1 MPDGTPYR
9 GRAKS
14 VAATDR
20 ALRQR
25 EELEQIQEGLRRS
38 AGDLATRLLG
48 TAGKRAGNDVRFGD
62 TGKLRVTVAGRM
74 IGRWHNYS
82 SGNHGDML
90 KLIREHQGLSFVGAL
105 DYARSYLG
113 MPQPDYARPMSADER
128 KSIAEQLQAK
138 KKERAEIEAAEQ
150 RRIEAGY
157 VRVAGTAKRLWDSHA
172 DRPAPADHPYIA
184 KKGIDPE
191 GLRVTRN
198 GTLLVPVH
206 DATGAL
212 QTLQRIWPD
221 GGKRGLFGGRMRG
234 GRLILG
240 EVTPDKPVLFC
251 EGVATGK
258 SLQRS
263 TGLPVVVCFSAGNL
277 REVMREWRGQNPD
290 QVLVTAGDND
300 HHKERLTPP
309 KPNAGALTAER
320 MRVELGAVPALPP
333 FTERD
338 PGTDWNDFEQSSGSA
353 AVRQQIDGAITAAR
367 TAKQEQSMDGDT
379 TLAPAPVVE
388 NAAAPV
394 DPRRVLIEATAL
406 EGIVTLG
413 MDPRAAITAAQG
425 FVQGLTDNQVKLTLD
440 AGPTRGWIMRADGSL
455 DPAATAAAIKGKGA
469 SEAGKKAEAGELVAP
484 KAEAGVDN
492 PAAAS
497 AASTAPVDPL
507 RRVVSQMAAEAGKLQ
522 QQAPDLAKTLT
533 SLDASLSS
541 SDALRHAGLRT
552 RVAWAIMDYER
563 TMGTKLALP
572 EDLRR
577 EMEERM
583 VSYPGLRNPRA
594 QSMLRETA
602 AMASLDLVRD
612 VRRTV
617 CKIAKLRDQDTPE
630 VADNL
635 QTLDA
640 KIRVM
645 SGTVAPGKPA
655 APPVAATPATPAPM
669 ATPAAAPAAAG
680 GSTVAASPGPGVQA
694 EVRTDAEGKQD
705 GGAKAGAAKPP
716 VQEAAASQT
725 GGARKSLANHLL
737 SRVKPALSDGHPPW
751 ERITSGLAERL
762 ERMEESIA
770 DRRTAR
776 VVADAESAG
785 RAAMT
790 AVETFVSGPGRNLLE
805 RIQTAAA
812 RETEGGLDSVIKEMR
827 QGGKHAGLRTEF
839 DEALRT
845 PAFARSYDQAIK
857 ALGKYGEARQAQMQE
872 FGRRSIDPA
881 KAAAFERIDAS
892 LGEDAARI
900 PGREEG
906 KSALQELA
914 TKAAEVF
921 MAAVDK
927 VRAMVNGAVSAS
939 RATASPSPSP
949 SP

>member
-9 GRAKS
+9 GRGKS
-14 VAATDR
+14 DAAADR

-38 AGDLATRLLG
+38 AGDLACRLIG
-48 TAGKRAGNDVRFGD
+48 TTGRRAGNDLRFGD

-74 IGRWHNYS
+74 IGRWHDYG

-90 KLIREHQGLSFVGAL
+90 KLIREHQGLSFVAAL
-105 DYARSYLG
+105 DYARGYLG
-113 MPQPDYARPMSADER
+113 MPQPDYARPMSNDER
-128 KSIAEQLQAK
+128 KAIAEQLQAK
-138 KKERAEIEAAEQ
+138 ERERAEIDAAEQ

-157 VRVAGTAKRLWDSHA
+157 VRVAATAQQLWDNHA
-172 DRPAPADHPYIA
+172 DRPAPADHPYIT

-191 GLRVTRN
+191 GLRVTQK
-198 GTLLVPVH
+198 GTLLVPVR
-206 DATGAL
+206 DAGGAL

-221 GGKRGLFGGRMRG
+221 GSKRGLFGGRMRG

-240 EVTPDKPVLFC
+240 EVAPDQPVLFC

-277 REVMREWRGQNPD
+277 RGVMREWREQNPG
-290 QVLVTAGDND
+290 QVMVTAGDND
-300 HHKERLTPP
+300 HHKERLDPP
-309 KPNAGALTAER
+309 KANVGALTAER
-320 MRVELGAVPALPP
+320 MRVEIGAVPALPP
-333 FTERD
+333 FTAPD

-353 AVRQQIDGAITAAR
+353 AVRRQIDGAITAAR
-367 TAKQEQSMDGDT
+367 AAKQEQSMDGDT
-379 TLAPAPVVE
+379 TLAPVAE
-388 NAAAPV
+388 SAATPG
-394 DPRRVLIEATAL
+394 DPRRVLVEATAL

-413 MDPRAAITAAQG
+413 MDPRAAVTAAQG

-455 DPAATAAAIKGKGA
+455 DPAATAAAIKAKQA
-469 SEAGKKAEAGELVAP
+469 AAKAEPAAP
-484 KAEAGVDN
+484 KAEAG
-492 PAAAS
+492 AAS
-497 AASTAPVDPL
+497 PVSASPSSAAPADPL
-507 RRVVSQMAAEAGKLQ
+507 RGMVAQMAAQAGKLQ

-541 SDALRHAGLRT
+541 PDALRHEGLRT
-552 RVAWAIMDYER
+552 RIAWAIMDYER
-563 TMGTKLALP
+563 TTGTKLALP

-583 VSYPGLRNPRA
+583 VSYPGLGNPRA
-594 QSMLRETA
+594 QALLRETA
-602 AMASLDLVRD
+602 AMSSVDLVRQ
-612 VRRTV
+612 VRRVV
-617 CKIAKLRDQDTPE
+617 CKIAKARDQDTPE
-630 VADNL
+630 VADQL
-635 QTLDA
+635 QTLDTQ
-640 KIRVM
+640 IRVL
-645 SGTVAPGKPA
+645 SGAVASEKPTA
-655 APPVAATPATPAPM
+655 APVSATPATPPP
-669 ATPAAAPAAAG
+669 ATKAAPAVEG
-680 GSTVAASPGPGVQA
+680 SSTVAASPGPGVQA

-705 GGAKAGAAKPP
+705 GGTKAGAVKPP
-716 VQEAAASQT
+716 TQEAASQT

-737 SRVKPALSDGHPPW
+737 SRAKPAPSDGHPPW

-770 DRRTAR
+770 DRRAAR

-790 AVETFVSGPGRNLLE
+790 AVESFVSGLGRHLLE
-805 RIQTAAA
+805 RVQTAAA
-812 RETEGGLDSVIKEMR
+812 REAGGGLNSVIKEMR
-827 QGGKHAGLRTEF
+827 QGGKHADLRTEF

-845 PAFARSYDQAIK
+845 PAFARSYDQAVK
-857 ALGKYGEARQAQMQE
+857 AIGRYAEARQAQMQE
-872 FGRRSIDPA
+872 FGRRGIDPA

-900 PGREEG
+900 PGREGG

-927 VRAMVNGAVSAS
+927 VRSLANGAVSAN

>member
-1 MPDGTPYR
+1 MPDGSPYR
-9 GRAKS
+9 GQAKS
-14 VAATDR
+14 EARADR
-20 ALRQR
+20 ELRQR
-25 EELEQIQEGLRRS
+25 EELEQIREGLRRI
-38 AGDLATRLLG
+38 AGDLAARLI
-48 TAGKRAGNDVRFGD
+48 GKPGRRAGDDLRFGD
-62 TGKLRVTVAGRM
+62 SGKMRVTVAGHM
-74 IGRWHNYS
+74 IGRWHDYG

-90 KLIREHQGLSFVGAL
+90 KLIREHQGLSFVAAL

-113 MPQPDYARPMSADER
+113 MPQPDYARPMSHDER
-128 KSIAEQLQAK
+128 TSIAERLQAREQ
-138 KKERAEIEAAEQ
+138 ERAEIEAAEQ

-157 VRVAGTAKRLWDSHA
+157 VRVARAAQRLWDTHA
-172 DRPAPADHPYIA
+172 DRPAPADHPYVA
-184 KKGIDPE
+184 SKGIDPE

-198 GTLLVPVH
+198 GTLLVPVR
-206 DATGAL
+206 DAAGAL

-221 GGKRGLFGGRMRG
+221 GSKRGLFGGRMRG
-234 GRLILG
+234 GRLTLG
-240 EVTPDKPVLFC
+240 EIAPDQPVLFC

-258 SLQRS
+258 SLHRS

-290 QVLVTAGDND
+290 QVMVTAGDND

-309 KPNAGALTAER
+309 KANVGALTAER
-320 MRVELGAVPALPP
+320 MRVEIGAVAALPP

-353 AVRQQIDGAITAAR
+353 AVRRQIDGSITAAR

-379 TLAPAPVVE
+379 TLAPAPVAE
-388 NAAAPV
+388 GAAAPA

-413 MDPRAAITAAQG
+413 MNPRAAVTAARG
-425 FVQGLTDNQVKLTLD
+425 FVQGLNDNQVKLTLD

-455 DPAATAAAIKGKGA
+455 DPEATAAAIKAKGA
-469 SEAGKKAEAGELVAP
+469 PDAATKAGRAARKPEAS
-484 KAEAGVDN
+484 
-492 PAAAS
+492 AAAS
-497 AASTAPVDPL
+497 PASTAPADPL
-507 RRVVSQMAAEAGKLQ
+507 RGAVAQMAAQAGKLQ
-522 QQAPDLAKTLT
+522 QQAPELAKTLA

-541 SDALRHAGLRT
+541 PDALRHDGLRT
-552 RVAWAIMDYER
+552 RIAWAIMDYER
-563 TMGTKLALP
+563 STGTGLALP

-594 QSMLRETA
+594 QAVLRETA
-602 AMASLDLVRD
+602 AMSSVDLIRQ
-612 VRRTV
+612 VRRVV
-617 CKIAKLRDQDTPE
+617 CNIAKARDQDTPE
-630 VADNL
+630 IADQL
-635 QTLDA
+635 QTLDTQ
-640 KIRVM
+640 IRVM
-645 SGTVAPGKPA
+645 SGAVAPEKPA
-655 APPVAATPATPAPM
+655 VAPVAASPATPA
-669 ATPAAAPAAAG
+669 AKAAPAAEG

-716 VQEAAASQT
+716 AQEAAAGQT
-725 GGARKSLANHLL
+725 GGTARKSLANHLL
-737 SRVKPALSDGHPPW
+737 SRVKPAPSDGHPPW

-762 ERMEESIA
+762 ERMEEGIA

-776 VVADAESAG
+776 VIADAESAG

-790 AVETFVSGPGRNLLE
+790 AVEGFVSGPGRNLLE
-805 RIQTAAA
+805 RVQTAAA
-812 RETEGGLDSVIKEMR
+812 REPGGLDSVIKEMR

-845 PAFARSYDQAIK
+845 PGFARSYDQAIK
-857 ALGKYGEARQAQMQE
+857 ALGSYGEARQAQMQE
-872 FGRRSIDPA
+872 FGRRGIDPT

-900 PGREEG
+900 PGREGG

-927 VRAMVNGAVSAS
+927 VRAMVNGAVSAT

>member
-9 GRAKS
+9 SHPKFEAK
-14 VAATDR
+14 ADR
-20 ALRQR
+20 ELRQR
-25 EELEQIQEGLRRS
+25 EELEQIRERLRQS

-48 TAGKRAGNDVRFGD
+48 TAGKRAGNDLRFGD
-62 TGKLRVTVAGRM
+62 TGKVRVTVAGRM
-74 IGRWHNYS
+74 IGRWHDYG
-82 SGNHGDML
+82 SGDHGDML
-90 KLIREHQGLSFVGAL
+90 KLIREQQGLNFVGAL

-128 KSIAEQLQAK
+128 KSIAAQIQAK
-138 KKERAEIEAAEQ
+138 EKERAEIEAAEQ

-157 VRVAGTAKRLWDSHA
+157 VRVAGNARRLWDSHA

-184 KKGIDPE
+184 SKGIDPE

-198 GTLLVPVH
+198 GTLLVPVR
-206 DATGAL
+206 DAGGAL

-240 EVTPDKPVLFC
+240 EVTPDPPVLFC

-277 REVMREWRGQNPD
+277 RAVMREWREQNPD
-290 QVLVTAGDND
+290 QVMVTAGDND

-309 KPNAGALTAER
+309 KANVGALTAER
-320 MRVELGAVPALPP
+320 MRAEIGAVPALPP

-353 AVRQQIDGAITAAR
+353 AIRQLIDGAITAAR
-367 TAKQEQSMDGDT
+367 AAKQEHSMDGDT
-379 TLAPAPVVE
+379 TLAPAPVAE
-388 NAAAPV
+388 SAAAPV

-425 FVQGLTDNQVKLTLD
+425 FVRGLTDDQVKLTLD

-455 DPAATAAAIKGKGA
+455 DPAATAAAIKAKA
-469 SEAGKKAEAGELVAP
+469 APEVDTRAEAAEPAAP
-484 KAEAGVDN
+484 KAQAGRDK

-497 AASTAPVDPL
+497 TASAPSVDPL
-507 RRVVSQMAAEAGKLQ
+507 RGVVAQMAAQVGNLQ
-522 QQAPDLAKTLT
+522 QQAPDLAKTLA

-541 SDALRHAGLRT
+541 SDALRHEGVRT

-563 TMGTKLALP
+563 TTGTKLALP

-583 VSYPGLRNPRA
+583 VTYPGLRNPRA

-602 AMASLDLVRD
+602 AMASLDLARE

-617 CKIAKLRDQDTPE
+617 CNIAKLRDQDTPE
-630 VADNL
+630 VADKL
-635 QTLDA
+635 QTLET

-645 SGTVAPGKPA
+645 SGAVAPEKLAA
-655 APPVAATPATPAPM
+655 APVA
-669 ATPAAAPAAAG
+669 ATPAAAPAKAASVAEG

-705 GGAKAGAAKPP
+705 GRATAGAAKPP
-716 VQEAAASQT
+716 VQEAAAGQT
-725 GGARKSLANHLL
+725 GGAARKSLANHLL
-737 SRVKPALSDGHPPW
+737 SRVKPAPSDGHPPW

-770 DRRTAR
+770 NRRTSR

-785 RAAMT
+785 RAAVT
-790 AVETFVSGPGRNLLE
+790 AMEAFVSGPGRNLLE
-805 RIQTAAA
+805 RVQTAAA
-812 RETEGGLDSVIKEMR
+812 REPSGGLDTVIKEMR

-845 PAFARSYDQAIK
+845 PAFAKSYDQAVK
-857 ALGKYGEARQAQMQE
+857 ALGKYGEARQAQLQE
-872 FGRRSIDPA
+872 FGRRGIDPA
-881 KAAAFERIDAS
+881 KAEAFERIDAS

-914 TKAAEVF
+914 AKAAEVF

-927 VRAMVNGAVSAS
+927 VRSLVSGAVSAS
-939 RATASPSPSP
+939 HATASPSPSP